1 MTDQNDAYQ
10 RLIDAARE
18 YGAQRERTR
27 VLGLLLV
34 EVGRLRVEGQR
45 EASEVVDRLALR
57 VEHPEA

>member
-1 MTDQNDAYQ
+1 MTTEREAL
-10 RLIDAARE
+10 RRRIEVARA
-18 YGAQRERTR
+18 YGARLERTR
-27 VLGLLLV
+27 VLGLLLA